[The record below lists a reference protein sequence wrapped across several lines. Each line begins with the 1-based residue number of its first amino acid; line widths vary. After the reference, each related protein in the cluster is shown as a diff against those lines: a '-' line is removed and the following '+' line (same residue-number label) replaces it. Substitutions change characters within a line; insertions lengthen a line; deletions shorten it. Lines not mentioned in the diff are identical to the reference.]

1 MSVIW
6 SKSWL
11 RAICCLLVLCSAAV
25 AAADDVL
32 KLVPDNALGVVVVN
46 RVGST
51 NEKLKSLALRLN
63 VPPFDFLSTAKLT
76 LGLREALDEKGSVA
90 LAAVPSTPNGVPVMV
105 SFVPT
110 GDYAALL
117 KQLQAEAGADGIAKL
132 SVGDKRFV
140 AAQKGGYAVVAEEAN
155 QPTLQA
161 VIAATKSIADASPAL
176 DAWREENDAY
186 AVATPAGVKFAQQQI
201 QFGLQA
207 AKAQMANQGEQGKAA
222 LAGLG
227 MYDGLV
233 AAMDKEISHS
243 AIGLRMADDGAIHV
257 VSRTL
262 PVEGGALAKIASQ
275 AKPAKASPLAGLPQT
290 PYFVAGGG
298 VFTAGSMKSWMEIS
312 FRMMRSYPGGDKL
325 TDEQIKKLS
334 EISLKSMR
342 GMRSMALLMGVGE
355 GDEPL
360 YSRMLL
366 VMKTKDAKAYLDNY
380 EAAMAEMMKIFKDAG
395 FPAVL
400 VRVGADGNRWPA
412 GAEADHEHGAFLM
425 GQGQGPEAKKMMEL
439 MFGSG
444 GKMDVYMAVG
454 RPADGGRRV
463 RLPETTHPG
472 GEGDSGRQ
480 AAADRRGGR
489 RQDGG
494 DAAARRP
501 VGGTLEPAR
510 RGRICSA
517 DDESRCSAGRK
528 VCPRFRSS
536 PKRRPSALACSCRRP
551 AWTPTWRFPPP
562 CWRPFPRRSAKRWP
576 NGASPRRRI
585 GEETGVAAY

>member
-1 MSVIW
+1 MSVTW
-6 SKSWL
+6 SRSWL
-11 RAICCLLVLCSAAV
+11 RAISCLLVLCVAAV

-46 RVGST
+46 RVGTT
-51 NEKLKSLALRLN
+51 NEKLKSLALRLK
-63 VPPFDFLSTAKLT
+63 VPPLDFLSTAKLT

-186 AVATPAGVKFAQQQI
+186 AVATPTGVKFAQQQI

-207 AKAQMANQGEQGKAA
+207 AKSQMANQGEQGKAA

-227 MYDGLV
+227 MYDALV
-233 AAMDKEISHS
+233 AAMDKEISHC
-243 AIGLRMADDGAIHV
+243 AAGLRMADDGGIHV

-312 FRMMRSYPGGDKL
+312 FGMMRSYPGGDKL

-366 VMKTKDAKAYLDNY
+366 VMKTKDAKAYLDSY
-380 EAAMAEMMKIFKDAG
+380 EAAMAEMMKIFKDADSPLFSFESERTEIDG
-395 FPAVL
+395 LPVL
-400 VRVGADGNRWPA
+400 KLTMNMEP
-412 GAEADHEHGAFLM
+412 FLM
-425 GQGQGPEAKKMMEL
+425 GQGQGPEAKKMLEL

-444 GKMDVYMAVG
+444 GKMDVYMAAADQQTVVG
-454 RPADGGRRV
+454 AYVSPKQLAPAVKAIQEGKPLLTDEAGVAQTAAMLPPGAQWVGLLSPRGGAAFVARMMKAIV
-463 RLPETTHPG
+463 PPGTQGVPEIPEFPETP
-472 GEGDSGRQ
+472 
-480 AAADRRGGR
+480 
-489 RQDGG
+489 
-494 DAAARRP
+494 P
-501 VGGTLEPAR
+501 VGFGVQLSPSGLDTDLAIPAAVLEAISQTVR
-510 RGRICSA
+510 KAIAERGKPEA
-517 DDESRCSAGRK
+517 
-528 VCPRFRSS
+528 
-536 PKRRPSALACSCRRP
+536 
-551 AWTPTWRFPPP
+551 
-562 CWRPFPRRSAKRWP
+562 
-576 NGASPRRRI
+576 
-585 GEETGVAAY
+585 